1 MPQERSGSGA
11 ADGSWMGVMPRSSHV
26 HPARVGSEA
35 SVSMAVWVVVVS
47 MMSFPFRFLP
57 QRTQSSQRWIVNGL
71 VGGTL
76 GEDGG
81 DFGVGEGEAGAGGGE
96 GGGELRVVFAEV
108 LGNAPTAKRVGCLSA

>member
-1 MPQERSGSGA
+1 MPHSRSGSGA
-11 ADGSWMGVMPRSSHV
+11 ADGAWMEVMPRSSHV
-26 HPARVGSEA
+26 HPAMVGSEA

-96 GGGELRVVFAEV
+96 GGGELR
-108 LGNAPTAKRVGCLSA
+108 GWSSRKS

>member
-1 MPQERSGSGA
+1 MPHSRSGSGT
-11 ADGSWMGVMPRSSHV
+11 ADGSWMGIMPRSSHV

-76 GEDGG
+76 SKDGG
-81 DFGVGEGEAGAGGGE
+81 DFGVGLGEAGAGGGE
-96 GGGELRVVFAEV
+96 GGG
-108 LGNAPTAKRVGCLSA
+108 GSTGG